1 MKTCLILS
9 ILLIPLALIAQPSA
23 STQQKSPV
31 FETTQAESA
40 RMSADYYNTVLM
52 QAEQAAQN
60 KQYNKAIKLLKEYI
74 GQNDTTA
81 GLCTKLS
88 ILYLENGQYVKSLK
102 AATHAAELNPS
113 DPKNFNIMGITLF
126 YLGNYEQALNAYTRA
141 IALNP
146 SYAVAYYN
154 RGLLRYEIND
164 KNGAYSDLMKARELN
179 FEGIDSI
186 IGELFAL
193 RARKEKTNP

>member
-9 ILLIPLALIAQPSA
+9 LFLVPLALFAQPSE
-23 STQQKSPV
+23 STQQRAPV
-31 FETTQAESA
+31 YEANNTASVQIAP
-40 RMSADYYNTVLM
+40 DYYSMVLM
-52 QAEQAAQN
+52 QAEQAAQ
-60 KQYNKAIKLLKEYI
+60 KEQYSKAIKLLKEYI
-74 GQNDTTA
+74 SANDTSA
-81 GLCTKLS
+81 ALCTKLA

-102 AATHAAELNPS
+102 AASHASDLNPS
-113 DPKNFNIMGITLF
+113 DPRNFNIMGITLF

-146 SYAVAYYN
+146 SFAVAYYN

-186 IGELFAL
+186 IGELFAY
-193 RARKEKTNP
+193 RSKKEKNNQ

>member
-1 MKTCLILS
+1 MKTCLIFSLF
-9 ILLIPLALIAQPSA
+9 LVPLTLIAQPS
-23 STQQKSPV
+23 
-31 FETTQAESA
+31 ETSQPRTPLYEAKDNTSSQIAP
-40 RMSADYYNTVLM
+40 DYYSMVLM
-52 QAEQAAQN
+52 QAEQAAR
-60 KQYNKAIKLLKEYI
+60 KEQYGKAIKLLKEYI
-74 GQNDTTA
+74 SANDTSA
-81 GLCTKLS
+81 ALCTKLA
-88 ILYLENGQYVKSLK
+88 ILYLENGQFVKSLK
-102 AATHAAELNPS
+102 AASHASELNPN
-113 DPKNFNIMGITLF
+113 DPRNFNIMGITLF

-186 IGELFAL
+186 IGELFAY
-193 RARKEKTNP
+193 RSKKDKVSQ

>member
-9 ILLIPLALIAQPSA
+9 FFLVPLLLIAQPSG
-23 STQQKSPV
+23 STQQRAPV
-31 FETTQAESA
+31 FRANNTNSVQIAQ
-40 RMSADYYNTVLM
+40 DYYSMVLM
-52 QAEQAAQN
+52 QAEQAAQRGH
-60 KQYNKAIKLLKEYI
+60 YSKAIKLLKEYI
-74 GQNDTTA
+74 YANDTSA
-81 GLCTKLS
+81 ALCTKLA

-102 AATHAAELNPS
+102 AASYASELNPYN
-113 DPKNFNIMGITLF
+113 PQNLNIMGITLF

-146 SYAVAYYN
+146 SFAVAYYN

-179 FEGIDSI
+179 YEGIDSI
-186 IGELFAL
+186 IGELFAF
-193 RARKEKTNP
+193 RTKK